1 MTRTP
6 DRSPSVAIAAMLALS
21 ATPLVAQTA
30 TESFDL
36 DRAWISEV
44 GMVEPFVV
52 DQVKPLGA
60 ALDADEIEKSTWVL
74 VVDHPAGRLA
84 LVTDQLAYHHVAQGS
99 IRGEPWMVS
108 F

>member
-1 MTRTP
+1 
-6 DRSPSVAIAAMLALS
+6 MLALS

-30 TESFDL
+30 TDPFDL
-36 DRAWISEV
+36 DRAWIAEV
-44 GMVEPFVV
+44 GMVDPFVV
-52 DQVKPLGA
+52 DQVRPLGA

-84 LVTDQLAYHHVAQGS
+84 LVTDQLAYHHVAQGT